1 MSTKRRFECT
11 ITKYSLEYTVDDI
24 RKCALLENINTD
36 FIYMKAL
43 ISLIK
48 QSVVTLQEHGIK
60 LIRQFIH
67 CDEWNKYLVNKTSW
81 KIISKDDYHKVY
93 LLECNIEEFLIN
105 FGVGLGI

>member
-67 CDEWNKYLVNKTSW
+67 CDEWNKYLVNKNY
-81 KIISKDDYHKVY
+81 KNAEACQVLGGILVKK
-93 LLECNIEEFLIN
+93 LKQKLKLCNPIVVNLK
-105 FGVGLGI
+105 